1 MFLAVGIDNAHI
13 TFGIYRNRTLIT
25 TFEIASDCSKTADEY
40 AYTIH
45 GILNLKKLAPENLHH
60 CMIASVVAPLGPIL
74 ANAIQKLC
82 QIHPSFVGPGIKTG
96 LNIKIDNPAQL
107 GSDIVALTVGAIA
120 KYQAPLILID
130 LGIVTTMSV
139 VNASGVFCGTIIMP
153 GMHTALNALINTAGS
168 LPSISIEP
176 PKTLIG
182 TNTIDSMRSGIVNGT
197 CAMLDGLIDK
207 ILIDQKCEQT
217 PTIIATGDLSN
228 TIAPFCCHKMILD
241 ATLLMDGLCHLYH
254 KNALHPKKGQ

>member
-1 MFLAVGIDNAHI
+1 MFLAIGVDNARM
-13 TFGIYRNRTLIT
+13 TFGLYRDDTLAT
-25 TFEIASDCSKTADEY
+25 TFEIASDRLKTADEY

-45 GILNLKKLAPENLHH
+45 GILRLHGISPEEVHDS
-60 CMIASVVAPLGPIL
+60 MISSVVAPLSPVI
-74 ANAIQKLC
+74 ADAVQKLFGI
-82 QIHPSFVGPGIKTG
+82 QPTFVGPGIKTG

-120 KYQAPLILID
+120 KYSAPLVLID

-153 GMHTALNALINTAGS
+153 GMHAALGALIDTAGS
-168 LPSISIEP
+168 LPAISVEP
-176 PKTLIG
+176 PKALIG
-182 TNTIDSMRSGIVNGT
+182 TNTVDSMRSGIVNGT

-207 ILIDQKCEQT
+207 ILLDQHCET
-217 PTIIATGDLSN
+217 APTIIATGDLAA
-228 TIAPFCCHKMILD
+228 TVVPLCTHPMTVD
-241 ATLLMDGLCHLYH
+241 PTLLMDGLCHLHH